1 LAGLRIGWI
10 ATRNAE
16 VYDGMAA
23 LKDYT
28 TICNSAPSEFLAKLA
43 LRHRKAL
50 AERNL
55 RIIAGNLKVLD
66 QFFARHAD
74 RFVWQRPQA
83 GSIGFPRLLGMDV
96 DAFCKALMKS
106 AGVLLL
112 PGTLYDDHGNHFRIG
127 FGRRNLPEAIARL
140 EQFLQQF

>member
-1 LAGLRIGWI
+1 
-10 ATRNAE
+10 
-16 VYDGMAA
+16 M
-23 LKDYT
+23 
-28 TICNSAPSEFLAKLA
+28 
-43 LRHRKAL
+43 
-50 AERNL
+50 

-74 RFVWQRPQA
+74 RFGWQRPQA

-96 DAFCKALMKS
+96 EAFCKALLKS

-112 PGTLYDDHGNHFRIG
+112 PGTLYDDNGNYFRIG
-127 FGRRNLPEAIARL
+127 FGRSNLPEAVTRL